1 MVNRS
6 PYVTGP
12 ARSPARMLPVLTNA
26 RPVWANHRCESATR
40 SPAGDS
46 PAGVAPP
53 SRCDGM
59 GAAAVWAARW
69 VTGFVAVAAA
79 STMAATRASC
89 GTATRDGSV
98 VLGGWKAQVGRT
110 EPQLALIVA

>member
-1 MVNRS
+1 
-6 PYVTGP
+6 
-12 ARSPARMLPVLTNA
+12 MLPVFTNA
-26 RPVWANHRCESATR
+26 RSVLANQRCESATR

-59 GAAAVWAARW
+59 SAAAVLTTRW
-69 VTGFVAVAAA
+69 VTGFVAVTAA

-89 GTATRDGSV
+89 GTATPDGSV
-98 VLGGWKAQVGRT
+98 VVGGWKAQTGRT
-110 EPQLALIVA
+110 EPQLAL